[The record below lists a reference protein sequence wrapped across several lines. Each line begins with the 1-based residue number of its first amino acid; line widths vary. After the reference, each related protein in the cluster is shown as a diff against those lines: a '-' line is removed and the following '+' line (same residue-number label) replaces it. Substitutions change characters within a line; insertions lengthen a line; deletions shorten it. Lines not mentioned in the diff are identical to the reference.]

1 MGRPLLMKAE
11 QALAQ
16 EPKKLPRRAFAPMP
30 VVALLGLLIAATM
43 LPPLAFSVF
52 LLDRTNRTQQDV
64 VATLAEATA
73 GAAIETVDRQ
83 VQGMVTTLR
92 GLSTVNALNEGNLQA
107 YYDAAR
113 TALAGTDTFLIVVD
127 KSMRQLLN
135 TRRPYGEVLGQAS
148 DPGPVN
154 LALDTGAVVVSDGF
168 LGRVAEKWVF
178 NVVLPWKQR
187 GEEPMALMLT
197 QNAEALA
204 PALAM
209 ENLRGGWNAA
219 IVDKKGVV
227 LSSTLMSS
235 DVGKPFFL
243 DKPAGHDRQ
252 ARTTV
257 DFNSRH
263 YELITKESKVTGW
276 RVQLWAERDVIQ
288 RPMARTFRLLLL
300 GGAGMLAAAG
310 FAAWLLGRQ
319 ITKSVRKIAA
329 EAHQLGAGEDIV
341 PTTYPV
347 RELNTVSSALADAAA
362 ERKASENEIRL
373 LMREVAH
380 RAKNQLT
387 VVSSLAKQSARS
399 AKDVAD
405 FSESF
410 QQRIMGLARS
420 TDLLIA
426 GSVAGVELGA
436 LLRVQIEPFKPA
448 EASRL
453 ETSGP
458 EFRLSLQAAQTLG
471 LALHEMAT
479 NAAKYGALST
489 PQGSIS
495 ATWSVRGE
503 NLVIVWRERLT
514 PFEPPTGDAKGFGTQ
529 LIDRTLGGALGA
541 KIDRIYHQDGLECR
555 IEVPVAKLLPEKKT
569 DPSVAPEQLPA

>member
-1 MGRPLLMKAE
+1 MKAE

>member
-1 MGRPLLMKAE
+1 MKAE
-11 QALAQ
+11 GTAAQATRT
-16 EPKKLPRRAFAPMP
+16 LPRRAFAPMP

-43 LPPLAFSVF
+43 LPPLAFSLF
-52 LLDRTNRTQQDV
+52 LLDRTNRTQQEM

-92 GLSTVNALNEGNLQA
+92 GLSTVNALNDGNLQA
-107 YYDAAR
+107 YYEAAR
-113 TALAGTDTFLIVVD
+113 TALAGTETFLIVVD
-127 KSMRQLLN
+127 NTMQQLLN
-135 TRRPYGEVLGQAS
+135 TRRPYGEPLGKAS
-148 DPGPVN
+148 DPGPIN

-168 LGRVAEKWVF
+168 FGRVADKWVF

-197 QNAEALA
+197 QNAEALG

-209 ENLRGGWNAA
+209 ENLRGGWNAV
-219 IVDKKGVV
+219 IVDKKGIVM
-227 LSSTLMSS
+227 SSTLMSS

-243 DKPAGHDRQ
+243 DRPVGPNRQ
-252 ARTTV
+252 TRATV
-257 DFNSRH
+257 DFNNQR
-263 YELITKESKVTGW
+263 YELITKESRVTGW
-276 RVQLWAERDVIQ
+276 RVQLWVEREVIQ

-300 GGAGMLAAAG
+300 GGAGMIAAAG

-319 ITKSVRKIAA
+319 ITKSVRRLAA
-329 EAHQLGAGEDIV
+329 DAHRLGAGDEV
-341 PTTYPV
+341 VATTYPI
-347 RELNTVSSALADAAA
+347 RELNTVSSAMADAAT
-362 ERKASENEIRL
+362 ERQASENEIRL

-399 AKDVAD
+399 ASNVAD

-426 GSVAGVELGA
+426 GSVAGVDLGA

-448 EASRL
+448 EASKL

-489 PQGSIS
+489 PQGSVS
-495 ATWSVRGE
+495 VTWSVKGDD
-503 NLVIVWRERLT
+503 LVIVWRERLT
-514 PFEPPTGDAKGFGTQ
+514 PFEPPPADTKGFGTQ
-529 LIDRTLGGALGA
+529 LIDRTVGGALGA
-541 KIDRIYHQDGLECR
+541 KIDRIYHSDGLECR
-555 IEVPVAKLLPEKKT
+555 IAVPVAKLLPEKKA
-569 DPSVAPEQLPA
+569 DPSIAPEQLPAPDP

>member
-1 MGRPLLMKAE
+1 VGRPLLMKAE

>member
-1 MGRPLLMKAE
+1 M
-11 QALAQ
+11 
-16 EPKKLPRRAFAPMP
+16 
-30 VVALLGLLIAATM
+30 
-43 LPPLAFSVF
+43 
-52 LLDRTNRTQQDV
+52 
-64 VATLAEATA
+64 
-73 GAAIETVDRQ
+73 
-83 VQGMVTTLR
+83 
-92 GLSTVNALNEGNLQA
+92 
-107 YYDAAR
+107 
-113 TALAGTDTFLIVVD
+113 AGTETFSIVVD
-127 KSMRQLLN
+127 KSMQQLLN
-135 TRRPYGEVLGQAS
+135 TRRPYGEELGKAS
-148 DPGPVN
+148 DTGPIN

-168 LGRVAEKWVF
+168 FGKVAETWVF

-197 QNAEALA
+197 QNAEALG

-209 ENLRGGWNAA
+209 ENLRGGWNAV

-243 DKPAGHDRQ
+243 DKPAGPDRQ
-252 ARTTV
+252 TRATI
-257 DFNSRH
+257 DFNDRR

-288 RPMARTFRLLLL
+288 RPMTRTFRLLML
-300 GGAGMLAAAG
+300 GGAGMIAAAG

-319 ITKSVRKIAA
+319 ITKSVRKLSAD
-329 EAHQLGAGEDIV
+329 AHRLGAGEDVIA
-341 PTTYPV
+341 TTYPV
-347 RELNTVSSALADAAA
+347 RELNTVSSALADAAT
-362 ERKASENEIRL
+362 ERRASENEIRL

-399 AKDVAD
+399 ARDVAD

-448 EASRL
+448 EASKL

-458 EFRLSLQAAQTLG
+458 AFRLSLQAAQTLG

-479 NAAKYGALST
+479 NAAKYGALSG
-489 PQGSIS
+489 PQGALSV
-495 ATWSVRGE
+495 TWSIAGDD
-503 NLVIVWRERLT
+503 LVIVWRERM
-514 PFEPPTGDAKGFGTQ
+514 PSFEVPSSDTKGFGTQ
-529 LIDRTLGGALGA
+529 LIDRTLGAALGA
-541 KIDRIYHQDGLECR
+541 KIERIYHADGLECR
-555 IEVPVAKLLPEKKT
+555 IQVPVAKLLPEKKA
-569 DPSVAPEQLPA
+569 DPAFRRNNCQIRVC

>member
-1 MGRPLLMKAE
+1 MKPDTAAGQSVA
-11 QALAQ
+11 QA
-16 EPKKLPRRAFAPMP
+16 PTRRAFAPMP
-30 VVALLGLLIAATM
+30 VVALLGMLIAATM

-73 GAAIETVDRQ
+73 GAAIGTVDRQ
-83 VQGMVTTLR
+83 VQGMVSTLR
-92 GLSTVNALNEGNLQA
+92 GLSTVNALNEGNLEA

-113 TALAGTDTFLIVVD
+113 TTLAGTETFLIVVD

-135 TRRPYGEVLGQAS
+135 TRRTYGEPLGAVS
-148 DPGPVN
+148 DPGPIN
-154 LALDTGAVVVSDGF
+154 LAIDTGAVVISDGF
-168 LGRVAEKWVF
+168 FGKVADRWVF

-187 GEEPMALMLT
+187 GAEPMALMLT

-209 ENLRGGWNAA
+209 ENLRGGWNAV

-235 DVGKPFFL
+235 DIGKPFFL
-243 DKPAGHDRQ
+243 DKPAGADPQ
-252 ARTTV
+252 TRTTI
-257 DFNSRH
+257 DFNNKS
-263 YELITKESKVTGW
+263 YELITKVSSVTGW
-276 RVQLWAERDVIQ
+276 RVQFWAERDVIQ
-288 RPMARTFRLLLL
+288 QPMARTFRLLLL

-319 ITKSVRKIAA
+319 ITKSVRKLAA
-329 EAHQLGAGEDIV
+329 DAHRLGAGESVVATIS
-341 PTTYPV
+341 PV

-362 ERKASENEIRL
+362 ERLASENEIRL

-380 RAKNQLT
+380 RSKNQLT

-399 AKDVAD
+399 ARDVAD

-436 LLRVQIEPFKPA
+436 LLKVQIEPFRPA
-448 EASRL
+448 DAWKL
-453 ETSGP
+453 EMKGP

-489 PQGSIS
+489 PQGSLS
-495 ATWSVRGE
+495 VTWSIE
-503 NLVIVWRERLT
+503 DKDLVIVWRERVW
-514 PFEPPTGDAKGFGTQ
+514 PFEQPSEATKGFGTQ

-541 KIDRIYHQDGLECR
+541 RIERTYHRDGLECR
-555 IEVPVAKLLPEKKT
+555 IGVAVAKLLPEKKA
-569 DPSVAPEQLPA
+569 DPTVAPEQLPA

>member
-1 MGRPLLMKAE
+1 MKAE
-11 QALAQ
+11 QGSAQ
-16 EPKKLPRRAFAPMP
+16 EAPKKMSRRAFAPMP

-43 LPPLAFSVF
+43 LPPLAFSLF

-92 GLSTVNALNEGNLQA
+92 GLSTVNALNEGNLPA
-107 YYDAAR
+107 YYEAAR

-135 TRRPYGEVLGQAS
+135 TRRPYGEALGQAS
-148 DPGPVN
+148 DPGPIN
-154 LALDTGAVVVSDGF
+154 LAIDTGAVVVSDGF

-243 DKPAGHDRQ
+243 DKPAGPDRQ
-252 ARTTV
+252 TRATV

-300 GGAGMLAAAG
+300 GGVGMLAAAG

-319 ITKSVRKIAA
+319 ITKSVRRLAA
-329 EAHQLGAGEDIV
+329 EAHQFGAGDDV
-341 PTTYPV
+341 VATTYPV

-399 AKDVAD
+399 ARDVAD

-448 EASRL
+448 EASKL
-453 ETSGP
+453 EINGP

-489 PQGSIS
+489 PHGSIS
-495 ATWSVRGE
+495 ATWSVEGE

-514 PFEPPTGDAKGFGTQ
+514 PFEPPSAETKGFGTQ

-555 IEVPVAKLLPEKKT
+555 IEVPVTKLLPEKKA
-569 DPSVAPEQLPA
+569 DPAVAPEQLPN